1 MLSYCLKYRKKQRVK
16 TRELEKQKR
25 KTNVFIK
32 IWSLWVCGLL
42 NSLGI
47 KTPLTK
53 IPLVGPF
60 CFKGTKWIKL

>member
-1 MLSYCLKYRKKQRVK
+1 MFLSKYGVCDSKKSR
-16 TRELEKQKR
+16 
-25 KTNVFIK
+25 FIK
-32 IWSLWVCGLL
+32 QQEVCGLL

-53 IPLVGPF
+53 IPLVVPF